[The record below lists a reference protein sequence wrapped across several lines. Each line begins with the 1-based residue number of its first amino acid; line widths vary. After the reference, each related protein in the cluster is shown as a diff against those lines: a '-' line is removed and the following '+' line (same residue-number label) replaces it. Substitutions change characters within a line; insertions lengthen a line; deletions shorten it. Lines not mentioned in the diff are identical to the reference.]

1 MSKNQNIRSVK
12 LGMFLANQWKSR
24 PIHKNT
30 LHLTN
35 VTPVTITKTS
45 EATFVDTQL
54 AALVIL
60 LNTLRL
66 VANLASVNTF
76 RYQTTSEVPLDLVI
90 MLTQH
95 QQSLVNE
102 LNDDLR

>member
-35 VTPVTITKTS
+35 VTPVTTTKTS
-45 EATFVDTQL
+45 EETQL

-66 VANLASVNTF
+66 VANLDSVNTF
-76 RYQTTSEVPLDLVI
+76 RYQTTGEVPLDLVI